1 MVTTKTVENA
11 LQAKNEI
18 EGLLAQG
25 YSLDNVYILAHD
37 DNRGEDISEALH
49 TNEVGMK
56 EQGVF
61 GSMSNI
67 FKSRGDELRSKM
79 ESLGLS
85 QQEAETYEKELDKG
99 KLALIANKH

>member
-11 LQAKNEI
+11 VQAKQEI

-25 YSLDNVYILAHD
+25 FSLDDMYILAHD
-37 DNRGEDISEALH
+37 GHRGEDISEALH

-56 EQGVF
+56 EQGLLT
-61 GSMSNI
+61 SMSNI

-79 ESLGLS
+79 EALGLS

-99 KLALIANKH
+99 KLVLIANKE

>member
-11 LQAKNEI
+11 VQAKHEI

-25 YSLDNVYILAHD
+25 YSLDDVYLLAHD
-37 DNRGEDISEALH
+37 EHRGEDISEALH
-49 TNEVGMK
+49 TNEVGME

-85 QQEAETYEKELDKG
+85 QQEADTYEKELDKG
-99 KLALIANKH
+99 KLVLIANKH

>member
-11 LQAKNEI
+11 LQAKSEI

-25 YSLDNVYILAHD
+25 YSLDDVYILAHD
-37 DNRGEDISEALH
+37 EHRSEDVSDALH

-56 EQGVF
+56 EQGVLN
-61 GSMSNI
+61 SMGNM

-99 KLALIANKH
+99 KLVLIANKH

>member
-37 DNRGEDISEALH
+37 DNRGEDITEALH

-61 GSMSNI
+61 SSMSNI

-85 QQEAETYEKELDKG
+85 EQEAETYEKELDKG
-99 KLALIANKH
+99 KLVLIANKH